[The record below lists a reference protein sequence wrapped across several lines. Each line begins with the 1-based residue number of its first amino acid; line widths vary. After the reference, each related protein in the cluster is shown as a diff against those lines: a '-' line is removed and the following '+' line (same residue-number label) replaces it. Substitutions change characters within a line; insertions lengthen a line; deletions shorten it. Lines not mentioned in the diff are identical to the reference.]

1 MIDGWLILIIAFST
15 AILNG
20 LTSIGGGIL
29 FILILMYLASTAF
42 PLLSMQMI
50 TTITIFFSLSCAIS
64 GSLYFIRRKLY
75 DKYMN
80 RYLGVSCF
88 AGGWLGSKLSNMLPA
103 ASLQLI
109 FFALSL
115 IAALSVLLNNS
126 GKLKLQSRISVYWL
140 LPIGAVIGILG
151 GMYGI
156 GLGFLLLPLMVGVY
170 DIPIR
175 HGIGSALFIAAA
187 ITVSALLGKIGA
199 SFTDYGLYLYAAIG
213 GIAGTLLG
221 GMISVKIPTRYLQI
235 IVALVILGTSLKFLI
250 PLVIR

>member
-1 MIDGWLILIIAFST
+1 MIDGWLILIIAFAS

-29 FILILMYLASTAF
+29 FILILMYLGSAAF
-42 PLLSMQMI
+42 PFLSMQAI
-50 TTITIFFSLSCAIS
+50 TTITIFFSLSCAVS

-75 DKYMN
+75 DKNMN
-80 RYLGVSCF
+80 GYLGASCF
-88 AGGWLGSKLSNMLPA
+88 AGGWLGSKLSDMLPA

-109 FFALSL
+109 FFVLSL
-115 IAALSVLLNNS
+115 IAALSVLLNSS
-126 GKLKLQSRISVYWL
+126 GRMKLKSRISLYWL
-140 LPIGAVIGILG
+140 LPIGTVIGMLG

-156 GLGFLLLPLMVGVY
+156 GLGFLLLPLMVAVY

-175 HGIGSALFIAAA
+175 HSIGSALFIAAA
-187 ITVSALLGKIGA
+187 ITVSALLGKIGD
-199 SFTDYGLYLYAAIG
+199 SVTDYELYLFAAIG
-213 GIAGTLLG
+213 GITGTWLG
-221 GMISVKIPTRYLQI
+221 GMISVKTPTRYLQV